1 MSEER
6 KMEESQIFKEVQ
18 DLLNDC
24 SSGATFISFKG
35 QAIINVV
42 QIKYI
47 EPDHIKMLCSSEELA
62 DGDFFIEV
70 YQSDKIRHKM
80 RLSNLLDALKE
91 AQERRRDLYKKN
103 SDSTI
108 ERKRR

>member
-6 KMEESQIFKEVQ
+6 KMEESPIFKEVQ

-24 SSGATFISFKG
+24 SSGAPFISFKG

-47 EPDHIKMLCSSEELA
+47 DLDNIKMLTSSEKLA
-62 DGDFFIEV
+62 DGDFFIVV

-80 RLSNLLDALKE
+80 RLSDLLEALKE
-91 AQERRRDLYKKN
+91 AKERRRDLYKKN